1 MSNYDFGTYGG
12 STHQSAHGEP
22 DDGGPRRHSVF
33 SLIAMI
39 AVVTVIT
46 IIGLSVAF
54 WALSLLFHLAGLI
67 VKVAIVA
74 AVAALVWRRCCRRRS
89 QDHV

>member
-1 MSNYDFGTYGG
+1 
-12 STHQSAHGEP
+12 
-22 DDGGPRRHSVF
+22 
-33 SLIAMI
+33 MI
-39 AVVTVIT
+39 AVVTVLA

-74 AVAALVWRRCCRRRS
+74 AVAALVWRRCSRRRS